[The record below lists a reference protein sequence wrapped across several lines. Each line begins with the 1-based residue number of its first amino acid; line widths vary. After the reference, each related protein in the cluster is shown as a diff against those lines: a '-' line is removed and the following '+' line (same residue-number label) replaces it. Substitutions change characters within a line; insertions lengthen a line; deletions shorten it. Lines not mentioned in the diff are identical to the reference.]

1 MTLRQYREMKKDFF
15 YKYSNVKAWGTMTS
29 GNRIVAMDKLLDYFK
44 ETKKLIELDEDLV
57 GQIYEDTVNILLGEL
72 IPVPRDLK
80 QTMLRVYKPKKSF
93 DDNFHDLL
101 FGLKS
106 DQKALRTT
114 FDAFVRAG
122 AIDSLMKGL
131 PNDVDDEDSVYD
143 NMSEANPVI
152 EYDDQANFAAILK
165 WFRWKSIRNTLTR
178 SDVDKYEELVKKF
191 VDKFNARHLTNWE
204 TSVWL
209 TKIHETRNDV
219 RNYRNNS
226 ESYEDVPEKVD
237 VTKGKVESVYKFFDK
252 AKVYESLCENLTS
265 VVDVDDEEDSDQ
277 EIESRLLQLKFFN
290 KIWLD

>member
-1 MTLRQYREMKKDFF
+1 M
-15 YKYSNVKAWGTMTS
+15 
-29 GNRIVAMDKLLDYFK
+29 
-44 ETKKLIELDEDLV
+44 
-57 GQIYEDTVNILLGEL
+57 
-72 IPVPRDLK
+72 
-80 QTMLRVYKPKKSF
+80 
-93 DDNFHDLL
+93 
-101 FGLKS
+101 
-106 DQKALRTT
+106 
-114 FDAFVRAG
+114 
-122 AIDSLMKGL
+122 
-131 PNDVDDEDSVYD
+131 
-143 NMSEANPVI
+143 
-152 EYDDQANFAAILK
+152 
-165 WFRWKSIRNTLTR
+165 
-178 SDVDKYEELVKKF
+178 
-191 VDKFNARHLTNWE
+191 DKFNARHLTNWE